1 MAQRWKKAAVIAA
14 IALAAAAGLASLSIW
29 VIAPAAK
36 YGKANSLEKQGDA
49 VGACEAFDR
58 LGGYRDAAGRKEKLQ
73 AAAAASRTAET
84 MDFGGYRWLVLEERG
99 GSALLLMWD
108 ILEKRPY
115 NETEGGMGK
124 RTSWEDCTLR
134 AWLNGAF
141 YSSFSQ
147 ADRERIVE
155 TAIQGSGNREYRIKA
170 GKGTQDRIFLLS
182 LEEANLYFTN
192 DAARVARVPDGGRA
206 AWWWLRS
213 PGFEGFLAAV
223 VAADGGLGYAGSGV
237 NYYDRGVRP
246 AMWVTMQ
253 QEGNQ

>member
-1 MAQRWKKAAVIAA
+1 MAQRWKKAAVITAV
-14 IALAAAAGLASLSIW
+14 ALAAAAGLVSLIIW
-29 VIAPAAK
+29 VIVPAAK

-49 VGACEAFDR
+49 AGACDVFDR

-99 GSALLLMWD
+99 GSALLLMRD

-115 NETEGGMGK
+115 NEAEGDMEK

-141 YSSFSQ
+141 YGRFSQ

-155 TAIQGSGNREYRIKA
+155 TAVQGSGNREYGSKA

-182 LEEANLYFTN
+182 LEEAKLYFPD
-192 DAARVARVPDGGRA
+192 DAARAARAPDGGRA

-213 PGFEGFLAAV
+213 PGLEDNLAAV
-223 VAADGGLGYAGSGV
+223 VTADGNLGYAGSGV

-253 QEGNQ
+253 QESNQ